1 MSNTRYYVFSKRVGP
16 QKVLKNAATR
26 EDARD
31 YKRSQ
36 SNPANYGIVDRFTG
50 QTIR

>member
-1 MSNTRYYVFSKRVGP
+1 MSNSRYYVYSKNSAT
-16 QKVLKNAATR
+16 QKPLKNAATR

-36 SNPANYGIVDRFTG
+36 NNPSNYGIFDRVNG
-50 QTIR
+50 ESIR